1 MGFMDKLKNMIGIED
16 EYYDEDY
23 HEDDYYGHSDEPESS
38 AGTEPAPS
46 YAPSEPTRS
55 ARSNVV
61 SMAAA
66 SGKMKISIQEPL
78 TYEDGPQ
85 ILDDIMAGK
94 TVVLNIE
101 MLEVEKKRQIFDF
114 VSGGI
119 YALGGS
125 LQKVTKDIFVIVPKG
140 VQIDGKIVDT
150 MAKSSMYQL

>member
-16 EYYDEDY
+16 EYYDED
-23 HEDDYYGHSDEPESS
+23 DYYGHPEESENA
-38 AGTEPAPS
+38 AGTEQAPTYTS
-46 YAPSEPTRS
+46 TEPTRS
-55 ARSNVV
+55 SRSNVV
-61 SMAAA
+61 SMATA

-101 MLEVEKKRQIFDF
+101 MLEVDKKRQIFDF